1 MARVKI
7 NFPEDTHF
15 KTDHLVTTSDLNFG
29 NHVGNDRF
37 LSFCH
42 EARVRFFKSLGQDEL
57 NFFETSL
64 IMADAELS
72 YKAQS
77 FHGDKLSIEV
87 SVTGNSSRSFDLLYR
102 IKNQNDDLVLLAK
115 TGMVYFNYKDKKID
129 TCPEEWT
136 KLLTKFR

>member
-1 MARVKI
+1 MARVKL
-7 NFPEDTHF
+7 NFPKKSHF
-15 KTDHLVTTSDLNFG
+15 KTDHLVVTSDLNYG

-42 EARVRFFKSLGQDEL
+42 EARVRFFKSIGQDEL
-57 NFFETSL
+57 SFFETSL

-72 YKAQS
+72 YKSQA

-87 SVTGNSSRSFDLLYR
+87 SVTDNSQSSFDLFYR
-102 IKNQNDDLVLLAK
+102 IKNQDNNLVLLAK

-129 TCPEEWT
+129 SCPEAW
-136 KLLTKFR
+136 KKWLTEVC